1 MEELTDYERYQLQ
14 WMIEHGYSIM
24 DLVQQLENLR
34 CDLIEEDGMPIEYN
48 IVDIFNNWQDEIGF
62 KESEIWAC
70 QDEWANNEALEEDE
84 KDDNEISSKSSNKMD
99 KICALLGVELF
110 QKFNIVEIYGP
121 NALRDKL
128 DGKIRNPYYF
138 TDEGLVNSS
147 GVCDNH
153 KLANLINGRFKIEIS
168 KEQF

>member
-1 MEELTDYERYQLQ
+1 MEELTGYERYQLQ

-48 IVDIFNNWQDEIGF
+48 IVDIFHNWQDEIGF

-70 QDEWANNEALEEDE
+70 QDEWGDNEALEEDE
-84 KDDNEISSKSSNKMD
+84 EDDNEIISESSNKMD
-99 KICALLGVELF
+99 KVCALLGVEPYE
-110 QKFNIVEIYGP
+110 KFNIIAIYP
-121 NALRDKL
+121 NALRDKI

-138 TDEGLVNSS
+138 TIDGLVNGSH
-147 GVCDNH
+147 VHDNH
-153 KLANLINGRFKIEIS
+153 KLANLLNGRFKIEIS

>member
-1 MEELTDYERYQLQ
+1 MALTDYGKYQLE
-14 WMIEHGYSIM
+14 WMIEHGYSLSDLFNKM
-24 DLVQQLENLR
+24 D
-34 CDLIEEDGMPIEYN
+34 D
-48 IVDIFNNWQDEIGF
+48 IVDEIYHESDRPLPSEAFESFEEVGF
-62 KESEIWAC
+62 IGSEIWASE
-70 QDEWANNEALEEDE
+70 DEWLYNEALKEDG
-84 KDDNEISSKSSNKMD
+84 DEISSKSSNKMD

-153 KLANLINGRFKIEIS
+153 KLANLINGRFKIEIT